1 MGWLFS
7 HCYLI
12 LMEYL
17 FLISSTTQGY
27 PDHISLKIFLIFIL
41 EGIMSKYLVLGWH
54 IVGLFVD
61 CKVDFN
67 EVGSLSIRMSRFRCF
82 PLYWFLLVLLPM

>member
-1 MGWLFS
+1 
-7 HCYLI
+7 
-12 LMEYL
+12 MEYL

-54 IVGLFVD
+54 ICRFVCGL

-67 EVGSLSIRMSRFRCF
+67 GGLSVNQDVEVQMFPFVLVFIGTLANVIDSILFIE
-82 PLYWFLLVLLPM
+82 L